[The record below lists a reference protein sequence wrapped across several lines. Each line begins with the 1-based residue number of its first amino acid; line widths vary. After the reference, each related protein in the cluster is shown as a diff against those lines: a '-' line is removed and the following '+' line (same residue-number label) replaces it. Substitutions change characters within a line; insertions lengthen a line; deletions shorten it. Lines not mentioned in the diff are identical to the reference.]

1 MNEAQAEHP
10 AADGVYYPSQDER
23 TLACISHLTVFVSSI
38 GFLVAVGLWIYLHTR
53 RNQPYAAFQAGQA
66 VIFQLLVMVL
76 TFIVI
81 GVVMLFIFGAF
92 GLTLAATS
100 TSGSSEVA
108 FGIAMSVAIL
118 FFVLGIML
126 VTISFYI
133 YAVYAAVRSYQARPF
148 RIPLASLL
156 AEMISPMPDVRG
168 EHR

>member
-1 MNEAQAEHP
+1 MSTEYPAEQT
-10 AADGVYYPSQDER
+10 AGEFYQPSQDER
-23 TLACISHLTVFVSSI
+23 TLACITHLTVFVSSI
-38 GFLVAVGLWIYLHTR
+38 GFLVAIGLWIYLHTR

-81 GVVMLFIFGAF
+81 AMVMVFAFGAF
-92 GLTLAATS
+92 GLTLVATS
-100 TSGSSEVA
+100 GGGGEVV
-108 FGIAMSVAIL
+108 FGIAMTIGIMI
-118 FFVLGIML
+118 FVLAIML
-126 VTISFYI
+126 VTLGFYA
-133 YAVYAAVRSYQARPF
+133 YAIYAAVRSYQARPF

>member
-1 MNEAQAEHP
+1 MNTEHPEAQTD
-10 AADGVYYPSQDER
+10 DGGYRPSQDER

-38 GFLVAVGLWIYLHTR
+38 GFLVAIGLWIYLHTW

-81 GVVMLFIFGAF
+81 GMVMVLVFGAF
-92 GLTLAATS
+92 GLTLAATA
-100 TSGSSEVA
+100 GAGNEVA
-108 FGIAMSVAIL
+108 LGIAMTIGIMIFVVAIM
-118 FFVLGIML
+118 V
-126 VTISFYI
+126 VTLAFYA
-133 YAVYAAVRSYQARPF
+133 YAIYAAVRSYQAQPF